1 MANHKLLF
9 GHVIKWEGG
18 HGADLNDTALK
29 NCGHSGMVGYDKK
42 WPKLPVH
49 TSHGVTWC
57 TWNEYHRMKGLKAT
71 GERFIQMPKDVWE
84 DIFKTLFWDK
94 IFGDYLNSQA
104 IAENFFDAIWGSGPG
119 GAAKNIRAV
128 QRFLIS
134 KGYKIK
140 DDGAM
145 GMNTVKALNAYANTK
160 TKELEVVNVQLK
172 ERKEFYDALAKQGYQ
187 WAKFYNGWM
196 NRLNDLYARST
207 QLINSSG
214 GKIIGGVLLA
224 GIAGYIAY
232 RLAGSP
238 AIKIFS

>member
-1 MANHKLLF
+1 
-9 GHVIKWEGG
+9 
-18 HGADLNDTALK
+18 
-29 NCGHSGMVGYDKK
+29 
-42 WPKLPVH
+42 
-49 TSHGVTWC
+49 
-57 TWNEYHRMKGLKAT
+57 MKGLKAT

-207 QLINSSG
+207 ELINSSG

-238 AIKIFS
+238 AIKVFS